1 MAKLSLFPS
10 AFGAIRIKV
19 NKAEF
24 SSEFFEAEECH
35 KVLFERMNRIYII
48 YRYTAS
54 KSFESRVRVN
64 SVKAYNSFYNDRI
77 GVMKRCVLLTNYT
90 RVMKT
95 PFHTLIDPLADSAWR
110 LGGKRKR
117 NE

>member
-1 MAKLSLFPS
+1 MLL
-10 AFGAIRIKV
+10 
-19 NKAEF
+19 
-24 SSEFFEAEECH
+24 
-35 KVLFERMNRIYII
+35 ERMNRIYII
-48 YRYTAS
+48 YRYAAS

-77 GVMKRCVLLTNYT
+77 GVMKRCVQLTNYT
-90 RVMKT
+90 RVM
-95 PFHTLIDPLADSAWR
+95 IDPLADSAWR